1 MFTPVVPLGGYAG
14 WKLFKR
20 TSARQL
26 DAFAKAP
33 SLQRDV
39 KRFVDQAGEVRSAD
53 DLLANPR
60 LLTVALGAFGLESES
75 SKRAIIR
82 RVLEEST
89 SDPKSFANRLNDPR
103 WRAFAKAF
111 SFADGAQGLSTL
123 ARRAD
128 VAARYVE
135 RSFESAIGE
144 VDADIRLALNFR
156 REIGVIAQGQ
166 SVDRAGWF
174 QILGQQPLRR
184 VIEAAFGLPDS
195 FASLPVDRQREIL
208 ETKAETLFKT
218 RSPTLLQDQEN
229 VERVLQRFFLSRA
242 SAASP
247 APGSGATALSILT
260 ARGGASSVG
269 LINAN
274 AIG

>member
-1 MFTPVVPLGGYAG
+1 MFTPVVSLGGYAG
-14 WKLFKR
+14 WKLFER

-26 DAFAKAP
+26 AAFAKAP
-33 SLQRDV
+33 LLQRDV
-39 KRFVDQAGEVRSAD
+39 KRFLDHAGDIRSAD
-53 DLLANPR
+53 ALLGNPR
-60 LLTVALGAFGLESES
+60 LLTVALGAFGLESER

-111 SFADGAQGLSTL
+111 SFADGAQGLSSP

-128 VAARYVE
+128 IATRFIE
-135 RSFESAIGE
+135 RSFESAVGE
-144 VDADIRLALNFR
+144 ADADIRLALNFR
-156 REIGVIAQGQ
+156 REIGVIAQGD

-184 VIEAAFGLPDS
+184 VIEAAFGLPES
-195 FASLPVDRQREIL
+195 FASLEVDRQREIL
-208 ETKAETLFKT
+208 ETKAEAVFKT
-218 RSPTLLQDQEN
+218 RSPALFRDKEN

-247 APGSGATALSILT
+247 GSGSGATALSLLT
-260 ARGGASSVG
+260 ARGGASSAG